1 MGELAAARQ
10 APAEASCGTI
20 FVEAATATL
29 EEALDLAALLG
40 RERVDERTRQG
51 NHALARTLEQR
62 AQLVAEDCLGT
73 LTVTRVAQASSTLD
87 DLARL
92 GASFVRDR
100 RELARDAAA
109 GIALLFGDTEV
120 FAHALAQAVATLASA
135 LVSATVLVAAG
146 AVAIAARALLGALAA
161 RGLPTTFLN
170 GREGGATGKDQGCER
185 ENDVLLHGGFL
196 RGDAL

>member
-73 LTVTRVAQASSTLD
+73 FTVTRVPQATSTLD

-100 RELARDAAA
+100 RELARDVAA
-109 GIALLFGDTEV
+109 GIALLFGDAEV
-120 FAHALAQAVATLASA
+120 FALAQAVATLASA

-161 RGLPTTFLN
+161 GGLPTTFLN